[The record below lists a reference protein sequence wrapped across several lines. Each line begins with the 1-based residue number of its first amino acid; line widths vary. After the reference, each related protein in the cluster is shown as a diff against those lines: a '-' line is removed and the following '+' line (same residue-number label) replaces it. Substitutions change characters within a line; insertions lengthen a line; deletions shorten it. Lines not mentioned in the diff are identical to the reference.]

1 MVSRFVVCEGWGSF
15 DSGDLWRLR
24 RKRGVGWVKSLI
36 MDGVPW
42 VVSGSLA
49 ATAHGWPV
57 GPGAGLT
64 LVKSGVWCAFPR
76 ICRPVPGPGGGFWLE
91 ADMTL

>member
-1 MVSRFVVCEGWGSF
+1 MGGVRFFGGRCAWVA
-15 DSGDLWRLR
+15 RLGR
-24 RKRGVGWVKSLI
+24 
-36 MDGVPW
+36 
-42 VVSGSLA
+42 
-49 ATAHGWPV
+49 
-57 GPGAGLT
+57 GAGLT